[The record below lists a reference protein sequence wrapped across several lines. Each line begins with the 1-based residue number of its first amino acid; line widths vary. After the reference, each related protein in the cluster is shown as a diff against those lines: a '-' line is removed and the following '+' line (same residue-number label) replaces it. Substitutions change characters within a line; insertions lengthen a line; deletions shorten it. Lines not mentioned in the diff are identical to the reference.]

1 MLEKAAIE
9 PMLITLLNIEGRL
22 ARSGPS
28 VMLLREEGED
38 ARLEEVLADPL
49 ETNFKPTLLD
59 GDILALSDDLTS
71 TIILN
76 WKLGVY
82 ATLEQPHEE
91 DSLLTVRVP
100 SACQTADH

>member
-1 MLEKAAIE
+1 MFVSRQVVQ
-9 PMLITLLNIEGRL
+9 LLR
-22 ARSGPS
+22 
-28 VMLLREEGED
+28 LREEGED

-91 DSLLTVRVP
+91 DSLLTVCRITL
-100 SACQTADH
+100 SQIADH

>member
-1 MLEKAAIE
+1 MFVS
-9 PMLITLLNIEGRL
+9 RQ
-22 ARSGPS
+22 
-28 VMLLREEGED
+28 VVQLLRLREDGED

-91 DSLLTVRVP
+91 DSLLTVRE
-100 SACQTADH
+100 SSQTLFAEH